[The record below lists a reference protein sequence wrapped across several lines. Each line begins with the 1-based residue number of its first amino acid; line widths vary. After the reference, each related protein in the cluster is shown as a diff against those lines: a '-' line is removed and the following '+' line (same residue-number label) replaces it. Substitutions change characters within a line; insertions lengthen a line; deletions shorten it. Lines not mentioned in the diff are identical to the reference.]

1 MSNLNEIELK
11 LEKAK
16 AYKTLLTH
24 KFFKK
29 ENDVTQLVQAEILKF
44 VENQL
49 ANIFGLG
56 ESKVSLDKD
65 DVQILKLVA
74 GKLLSKTQDEE
85 EQEEQEEQEQEEN
98 ESEESSPEPV
108 FHAKEQAKPVP
119 QQVLAPK
126 KKTAAKATHKQ
137 QSKTAQKPVFS
148 PIAAWHSKIDL
159 AQVGAKVDFTKA
171 GQPNDILEG
180 QKGPTVI
187 IDRERSKFAIYLNE
201 IDENTGKYREKILKH
216 AIQQQYVSSAELPNQ
231 GFSAMPTPGSEINV
245 PMAGL
250 QAIVDSHVTK

>member
-29 ENDVTQLVQAEILKF
+29 ETDVTKLVQAEILKF

-49 ANIFGLG
+49 ASIFGLG
-56 ESKVSLDKD
+56 ESKVSLDKE

-74 GKLLSKTQDEE
+74 GKLLSKTQEPE
-85 EQEEQEEQEQEEN
+85 EQEEIEETEEPSHEEQSFEVVQEQPEEPKPK
-98 ESEESSPEPV
+98 STTKKAV
-108 FHAKEQAKPVP
+108 AKQAVKTV
-119 QQVLAPK
+119 A
-126 KKTAAKATHKQ
+126 KTAV
-137 QSKTAQKPVFS
+137 KTKPVFS
-148 PIAAWHSKIDL
+148 PIAPWHSKVDL
-159 AQVGAKVDFTKA
+159 SQVGSKVDFSKA
-171 GQPNDILEG
+171 GQAIDILEG
-180 QKGPTVI
+180 QKGATVI
-187 IDRERSKFAIYLNE
+187 IDRDRSKFAIYLDE

-216 AIQQQYVSSAELPNQ
+216 AIQQQYMSVAELPAQ
-231 GFSAMPTPGSEINV
+231 GVSSLATPGSDVNV

-250 QAIVDSHVTK
+250 QAIVESHVTK